1 MATVRKRG
9 KSYQIR
15 VSCGYDIAGKQIV
28 KTLNWT
34 PPDGL
39 GARQLKKEL
48 ERQTVLFEEKCR
60 NRVAPSGSIK
70 LADYIDQWFID
81 YAEMRLKGTTVSGY
95 QYLRD
100 RTIAGLGHLHLDK
113 ITPNHL
119 NAFYHNLMEE
129 GVRDINRYRCDNF
142 KAVTKAAGVT
152 AKAIAEKAHVRVETL
167 YGLNH
172 GKNISGDTAH
182 KIADALNC
190 DVDSI
195 FQSAQTDADL
205 SNSTINHYHK
215 FLSSVLSTAVKQGLI
230 PDNPCTRADPPACG
244 QDEPA
249 YLQEDGLQT
258 LIKALSYVDIKYR
271 TAIYLLLDSG
281 MRRGEILGL
290 EWKDIHWNSCTI
302 TVRRNSVY
310 LPKRGTYTE
319 TPKTPKS
326 VRTIK
331 LPQATFDMLQEYR
344 RWQSRQRLKLGD
356 KWQDYD
362 RLFTTL
368 YGRPMNPSTLT
379 GWFTAFAR
387 KIGLPEGTTL
397 HSLRHTNASLMIAN
411 GTNVR
416 TVSARLG
423 HAQTSTTTDIYA
435 HVIQSADAAAS
446 DAINSIVH
454 KK

>member
-48 ERQTVLFEEKCR
+48 DRQTVLFEEKCR

-172 GKNISGDTAH
+172 GKNVSGDTAH
-182 KIADALNC
+182 KIADALSR

-258 LIKALSYVDIKYR
+258 LIKALSHVDIKYR

-290 EWKDIHWNSCTI
+290 EWKIYT
-302 TVRRNSVY
+302 
-310 LPKRGTYTE
+310 GTAARLQSGATPCISPSAAH
-319 TPKTPKS
+319 TPKHLRRPNPCAPSSCRRRPLTCSKS
-326 VRTIK
+326 IV
-331 LPQATFDMLQEYR
+331 A
-344 RWQSRQRLKLGD
+344 G
-356 KWQDYD
+356 
-362 RLFTTL
+362 
-368 YGRPMNPSTLT
+368 
-379 GWFTAFAR
+379 
-387 KIGLPEGTTL
+387 
-397 HSLRHTNASLMIAN
+397 SLANVSNWVINGKTMIACL
-411 GTNVR
+411 
-416 TVSARLG
+416 RLCT
-423 HAQTSTTTDIYA
+423 AVQ
-435 HVIQSADAAAS
+435 
-446 DAINSIVH
+446 
-454 KK
+454 